1 MATPPP
7 WGWRCERSGG
17 DLSHLRNLPLRRST
31 PGDWVGVASASYPR
45 TGAYRQSGIAEREA
59 LFIPLMVGGELL
71 FLESIV
77 AWMAPKVLVG
87 VIRVV
92 VGGFVGLPTKEW
104 ARLSA
109 SFLSWSGALAGL
121 FS

>member
-1 MATPPP
+1 M
-7 WGWRCERSGG
+7 R
-17 DLSHLRNLPLRRST
+17 DLPLRRST
-31 PGDWVGVASASYPR
+31 PGKWGGVASASNPR
-45 TGAYRQSGIAEREA
+45 TGAYGQSGVAEREA
-59 LFIPLMVGGELL
+59 MLIPLLVGGERLIP
-71 FLESIV
+71 ESIV
-77 AWMAPKVLVG
+77 AWIAPKVLVG